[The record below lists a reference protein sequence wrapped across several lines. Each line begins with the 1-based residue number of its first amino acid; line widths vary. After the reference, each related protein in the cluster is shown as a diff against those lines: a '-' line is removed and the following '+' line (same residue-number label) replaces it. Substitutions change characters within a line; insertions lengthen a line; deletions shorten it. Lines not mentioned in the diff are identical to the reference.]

1 MPFNGKQELKHLTGS
16 AVAAIKH
23 LSTAGLAVAGAIGS
37 LYSRSLTYL
46 TSFQLSCLTD
56 LVFQTNL
63 SQDSFKQEEV

>member
-23 LSTAGLAVAGAIGS
+23 LSTAGLAVAVAIGS
-37 LYSRSLTYL
+37 WYSRSLTYL